1 MPRTYLAIHKKSLP
15 CALALALGLISP
27 AGASTAGQQLE
38 EVLVTA
44 DPLDPSGE
52 RVSVTVFN
60 AQRITQRAAIHLED
74 LLSAAPNVN
83 VASGASRGRFFQI
96 RGIGER
102 SQFVEPVNASVG
114 MALDGIDMTGLG
126 AAATVY
132 DMEQVEILR
141 GPQGTL
147 YGANALAGLI
157 NLRSNAADT
166 ADVATFNAGIESK
179 NGYRAGLVVGGA
191 LDNNWSARI
200 AGQTTESDGYFNNQW
215 LNRQDTN
222 ARQERSL
229 RTLLARQTQA
239 QRLEIGL
246 YHIAIDNGYD
256 AFSLDNSRETLSDQP
271 GRDQLTT
278 NAARINWQRE
288 GRAINWYAQVSA
300 ANSDTDYGYDEDWS
314 YVGIAPDWEYSAFDR
329 YQRDRDML
337 SAELRASSSASGAAN
352 INWVAG
358 FYLRREQEN
367 LRRDYTYL
375 DTPFNSDLN
384 IQTRALF
391 GQADWSLAGTLSA
404 FAGLRLE
411 QRDSSYK
418 DSAAASADFD
428 DSLWSGKL
436 GLQWQ
441 LSGEHNTYISLA
453 RGVRGGGVNAGL
465 LASVDALETDANNQA
480 NLRTFGFF
488 DAESLL
494 SFELGWQYND
504 IANGMQSRLALFMM
518 SRDDQQAKGSLIFPR
533 SDGSTAFIDYT
544 DNAAQGSNSGIEW
557 ETAWQLNDALQ
568 ISGALGLLSAEFD
581 RYTTANGEDL
591 SGREQPHAPS
601 WQYRLAGDWQI
612 NTRVSLGL
620 ELTGMDS
627 FYFSDRHDTRS
638 PERTLLNGHI
648 AWQHGAWQLQLWGR
662 NLANED
668 YYNRGFG
675 SFGNDPRKEYAVE
688 PYYQFGE
695 PRIMGVTAQ
704 YNLNLGG

>member
-1 MPRTYLAIHKKSLP
+1 MPQTDSKTHAIALPSLI
-15 CALALALGLISP
+15 ALILGNALP
-27 AGASTAGQQLE
+27 AEASIAEQTLE
-38 EVLVTA
+38 EVRVTA
-44 DPLDPSGE
+44 DPLDPNGDRISA
-52 RVSVTVFN
+52 TVFN
-60 AQRITQRAAIHLED
+60 AERITQRAAIHLED
-74 LLSAAPNVN
+74 LLSAAPNVT

-132 DMEQVEILR
+132 DMDQVEILR

-157 NLRSNAADT
+157 NLRSNAADSGDI
-166 ADVATFNAGIESK
+166 AAINAGIESN

-191 LDNNWSARI
+191 LDNQWSARL
-200 AGQTTESDGYFNNQW
+200 AGQTTESDGYFNNSW

-229 RTLLARQTQA
+229 KALLTWQTQA
-239 QRLEIGL
+239 QRLELGL
-246 YHIAIDNGYD
+246 YHIDIDNGYD
-256 AFSLDNSRETLSDQP
+256 AFSLDNSRDTLSDQP

-278 NAARINWQRE
+278 NAARINWQRD
-288 GRAINWYAQVSA
+288 GGAVDWHAQLSA
-300 ANSDTDYGYDEDWS
+300 ANSETNYSYDEDWS
-314 YVGIAPDWEYSAFDR
+314 YVGIAPGWEYSAFDR
-329 YQRDRDML
+329 YQRDRDMI
-337 SAELRASSSASGAAN
+337 SAELRASSSASGSMP

-358 FYLRREQEN
+358 IYLRSEQED

-375 DTPFNSDLN
+375 EAPFNSDLK

-391 GQADWSLAGTLSA
+391 GQADRSLSDTLSA
-404 FAGLRLE
+404 FVGLRLE
-411 QRDSSYK
+411 QRDSTYS
-418 DSAAASADFD
+418 DSAAVAERFD

-441 LSGEHNTYISLA
+441 LSDQHNTYISVA

-465 LASVDALETDANNQA
+465 LASVDGLETDVANRGE
-480 NLRTFGFF
+480 LRAFGFF

-494 SFELGWQYND
+494 SVELGWQYSD
-504 IANGMQSRLALFMM
+504 VAKGLQSRLAVFMM
-518 SRDDQQAKGSLIFPR
+518 SRDDQQAKGSLTFPR
-533 SDGSTAFIDYT
+533 EDGSTAFIDYT
-544 DNAAQGSNSGIEW
+544 DNAARGSNNGIEW
-557 ETAWQLNDALQ
+557 EAAWQVNDTLQ
-568 ISGALGLLSAEFD
+568 LSGALGLLGAEFD

-601 WQYRLAGDWQI
+601 WQYRVAGDWDI
-612 NTRVSLGL
+612 NARLSLGL
-620 ELTGMDS
+620 ELTAMDS
-627 FYFSDRHDTRS
+627 FYFSDRHETRS

-648 AWQHGAWQLQLWGR
+648 TWQQGAWQLQLWGR
-662 NLANED
+662 NLADEN

-695 PRIMGVTAQ
+695 PRTIGLSAQ
-704 YNLNLGG
+704 YNLNLGS

>member
-1 MPRTYLAIHKKSLP
+1 MPKPDSKIHAIALPGSIALIFCLAVPAQARTAEQP
-15 CALALALGLISP
+15 
-27 AGASTAGQQLE
+27 LE
-38 EVLVTA
+38 EVRVTA

-52 RVSVTVFN
+52 HVSVTVLN
-60 AQRITQRAAIHLED
+60 AERITQRAAIHLED
-74 LLSAAPNVN
+74 VLSAAPNVT

-132 DMEQVEILR
+132 DIDQVEILR

-157 NLRSNAADT
+157 NLRSNAADSG
-166 ADVATFNAGIESK
+166 AIAAFNAGVERN
-179 NGYRAGLVVGGA
+179 NGYRAGLVIGGA
-191 LDNNWSARI
+191 LDNEWSARL
-200 AGQTTESDGYFNNQW
+200 AGQTTASDGYFNNRW
-215 LNRQDTN
+215 LNRPDTN

-229 RTLLARQTQA
+229 KGILSWQAQA
-239 QRLEIGL
+239 QRLEFGL
-246 YHIAIDNGYD
+246 YHIDIDNGYD
-256 AFSLDNSRETLSDQP
+256 AFSLDNSRDTLSDQP

-278 NAARINWQRE
+278 NAARINWQRD
-288 GRAINWYAQVSA
+288 GREVDWYAQLSA
-300 ANSDTDYGYDEDWS
+300 ANSATDYSYDEDWS
-314 YVGIAPDWEYSAFDR
+314 YVGIAPGWEYSAFDR
-329 YQRDRDML
+329 YQRDRDMI
-337 SAELRASSSASGAAN
+337 SAELRASSSASGSAP
-352 INWVAG
+352 INWIAG
-358 FYLRREQEN
+358 VYLRSEQED

-375 DTPFNSDLN
+375 NAPFTSDLK
-384 IQTRALF
+384 IETRALF
-391 GQADWSLAGTLSA
+391 GQVDRVLTNTLSA

-411 QRDSSYK
+411 QRDSTYT
-418 DSAAASADFD
+418 DNAAVAERFD

-441 LSGEHNTYISLA
+441 LSDQHNTYISMA

-465 LASVDALETDANNQA
+465 LASIEGLETDAVDRTQ
-480 NLRTFGFF
+480 LRAFGFF
-488 DAESLL
+488 DPESLL
-494 SFELGWQYND
+494 SAELGWQYSD
-504 IANGMQSRLALFMM
+504 SAKGLQSRLAVFTM
-518 SRDDQQAKGSLIFPR
+518 SRDDQQARGSLTFPR
-533 SDGSTAFIDYT
+533 GDGSTAFIDYT
-544 DNAAQGSNSGIEW
+544 DNAARGSNQGIEW
-557 ETAWQLNDALQ
+557 EAAWQLNDVLR

-581 RYTTANGEDL
+581 RYITANGEDV

-601 WQYRLAGDWQI
+601 WQYQLAGDWEI
-612 NTRVSLGL
+612 GSGLSLGL

-638 PERTLLNGHI
+638 PRRTLLNGYI
-648 AWQHGAWQLQLWGR
+648 SWQQGAWQLQLWGR
-662 NLANED
+662 NLTDEN

-695 PRIMGVTAQ
+695 PRTIGLSAQ
-704 YNLNLGG
+704 YNLNLGS